1 MRLLI
6 LLTCLLHGL
15 LAVAPASAAGVVDG
29 GRELASPV
37 LSRPIPY
44 TLYRPESV
52 PEGKRLAVLYLLH
65 GVGDDEQAWFDG
77 GKIAGLLDAGI
88 RSGWLP
94 PLVAVAPGLE
104 RSWYVD
110 NPDAGGAGRVATALR
125 DDFIPGVEA
134 ALVAAGLPVARCRT
148 ARAIGGNSMGGYGA
162 LLHALDRPD
171 LFSTV
176 FSLSGGLF
184 RPRAPET
191 ESDPLMGLPFDA
203 DWFHGA
209 FGRPLDP
216 KRFDEATVF
225 RRLDIFLAA
234 PVRPAVWL
242 SAGTAD
248 YPIPIDGSTRL
259 HLLLQRAGADS
270 TLRVSAGR
278 HDWEHWTSVM
288 PEVLAWL
295 GERLD
300 TRCGG

>member
-1 MRLLI
+1 MRLLV
-6 LLTCLLHGL
+6 LLACLL
-15 LAVAPASAAGVVDG
+15 LAVPALAAGVVEPG
-29 GRELASPV
+29 QEVQSPV
-37 LSRPIPY
+37 LGRPITY
-44 TLYRPESV
+44 TLYRPETV

-65 GVGDDEQAWFDG
+65 GVNDDDRTWFDD
-77 GKIAGLLDAGI
+77 GKISGLLDAGI

-94 PLVAVAPGLE
+94 PLVAISPAME

-110 NPDAGGAGRVATALR
+110 NPDSGGAGRVATAFR
-125 DDFIPGVEA
+125 EDFIPKVEA
-134 ALVAAGLPVARCRT
+134 ALNAAGLPVARCWT

-171 LFSTV
+171 LFAAV

-184 RPRAPET
+184 RPRAPEL
-191 ESDPLMGLPFDA
+191 ESDPLMRLPFDT
-203 DWFHGA
+203 DWFYGA

-225 RRLDIFLAA
+225 RRLNIFLAA

-259 HLLLQRAGADS
+259 HLLLQRAGVDS
-270 TLRVSAGR
+270 TLRISAGR